1 MKVEEVKKELSNYV
15 RDKRYLDKKQEDIEV
30 LTERINKITAS
41 YSDMPRGGN
50 SSREDLIAKKIEL
63 ENELYD
69 FLIGLVER
77 KAIIERTI
85 RAVEQPYRNILDFR
99 YIEDMKLE
107 DVAKHEGYTKRQ
119 CCRLLNEAY
128 IKYSEKRISE

>member
-119 CCRLLNEAY
+119 CFRLLNEAY